1 MNWLDTIRNREDGV
15 TAIEY
20 ALIAGIVAVALA
32 ATIPAVGTALVPI
45 FESVAAAL

>member
-1 MNWLDTIRNREDGV
+1 MNWLDKTLNREDGV

-20 ALIAGIVAVALA
+20 ALIAGVVAVVLA
-32 ATIPAVGTALVPI
+32 ATVPAVGTALVPI